1 MRRAD
6 WQSRLAEFA
15 RERLVMPF
23 EWGRNDCCL
32 FTVDAVWAMT
42 GQDHAITFRG
52 YDTALGAER
61 LLKAN
66 GGVRGLAT
74 KAWGEPVPVAFAAV
88 GDPVLMLNEG
98 RELLAVCNGTSAI
111 SAGPDG
117 VVALDMS
124 AALAAWKI

>member
-1 MRRAD
+1 MRRTD
-6 WQSRLAEFA
+6 WQARLSEFA
-15 RERLVMPF
+15 RERSAMPF

-32 FTVDAVWAMT
+32 FTVDAVLAMT
-42 GQDHAITFRG
+42 GVDHGARFRG
-52 YDTALGAER
+52 YYTELGAGR

-74 KAWGEPVPVAFAAV
+74 EAWGEPVPVAFAAV

-98 RELLAVCNGTSAI
+98 RELLAVCNGTCAI
-111 SAGPDG
+111 AAGPVG

>member
-6 WQSRLAEFA
+6 WQARLAEFA
-15 RERLVMPF
+15 RERSAMPF

-32 FTVDAVWAMT
+32 FTVDAVHAMT
-42 GQDHAITFRG
+42 GKDHAISFRG

-74 KAWGEPVPVAFAAV
+74 GAWGEPVAPAYASV

-98 RELLAVCNGTSAI
+98 RELLAVCNGTGAI
-111 SAGPDG
+111 AAGADG
-117 VVALDMS
+117 VAVLDMT